1 MPPNTW
7 SPKRERQYEA
17 IKESELSRGR
27 TPAKAKEIAA
37 RTVNKQRRESG
48 ETENKTSMGTGNP
61 RKPFEAGDLQPGE
74 ARRCQRSHLDEEG
87 GARSRATARR
97 VTRERYGAALLGH
110 SSSNTSS
117 MAPGACAASQLA
129 GQSSRRSGKLLPST
143 V

>member
-61 RKPFEAGDLQPGE
+61 RKPFEA
-74 ARRCQRSHLDEEG
+74 
-87 GARSRATARR
+87 RSRQELYNLAKLVGVKGRTSMKKAELVRALRR
-97 VTRERYGAALLGH
+97 
-110 SSSNTSS
+110 
-117 MAPGACAASQLA
+117 A
-129 GQSSRRSGKLLPST
+129 G
-143 V
+143 